1 MNNKIA
7 INGVTYHLEEAG
19 TGDTLI
25 VLHGFTGSTAQWHPF
40 VEAWAQHF
48 HVVLIDLLGHGQT
61 DAPES
66 ANRYRL
72 KHVRRD
78 LLKLI
83 NAVSDGPAHLL
94 GYSMGGRMALYMAVN
109 HPNLFQTLVLESA
122 SPGLE
127 SAEDR
132 QQRVESDT
140 ALAQRIQ
147 NEGIGAFVDFWES
160 IPLWASQST
169 LDADT
174 LARQRS
180 QRLAN
185 NPVGLANSLLG
196 MGTGVQPSL
205 WHQLDNLSLPTLL
218 MCGALD
224 TKFTGINQRMH
235 DLLPQSQLV
244 IVPDAGH
251 NVHLEQPDVF
261 AKHVEGFFEHQGAS

>member
-1 MNNKIA
+1 MA

-25 VLHGFTGSTAQWHPF
+25 VLHGFTGSTAQWQPF
-40 VEAWAQHF
+40 VDAWAQHF
-48 HVVLIDLLGHGQT
+48 HVVLVDLLGHGQT
-61 DAPES
+61 DVPES
-66 ANRYRL
+66 ASRYRL

-83 NAVSDGPAHLL
+83 DAVSDGPAHLL
-94 GYSMGGRMALYMAVN
+94 GYSMGGRIALYMAVN
-109 HPNLFQTLVLESA
+109 HPNLFQSLILESA

-147 NEGIGAFVDFWES
+147 NEGIEAFVNFWES
-160 IPLWASQST
+160 IPLWASQSS
-169 LDADT
+169 LAADT
-174 LARQRS
+174 LAAQRS

-205 WHQLDNLSLPTLL
+205 WHQLANLSLPTLL
-218 MCGALD
+218 ICGALD
-224 TKFTGINQRMH
+224 TKFTAINQRMN

-251 NVHLEQPDVF
+251 NVHLEQPEVF
-261 AKHVEGFFEHQGAS
+261 AKQIETFLISSPENT

>member
-25 VLHGFTGSTAQWHPF
+25 VLHGFTGSTAQWQPF
-40 VEAWAQHF
+40 VDAWAQHF
-48 HVVLIDLLGHGQT
+48 HVVLVDLLGHGQT

-66 ANRYRL
+66 ASRYRL

-78 LLKLI
+78 LLKLVD
-83 NAVSDGPAHLL
+83 AVSDGPAHLL
-94 GYSMGGRMALYMAVN
+94 GYSMGGRIALYMAVN
-109 HPNLFQTLVLESA
+109 HPNLFQSLILESA

-132 QQRVESDT
+132 HQRVENDT

-147 NEGIGAFVDFWES
+147 NESIAAFVDFWEGIS
-160 IPLWASQST
+160 LWASQSS
-169 LDADT
+169 LAADT
-174 LARQRS
+174 LAAQRS

-205 WHQLDNLSLPTLL
+205 WHQLANLSLPTLL
-218 MCGALD
+218 ICGALD

-261 AKHVEGFFEHQGAS
+261 AKQIEGFFEHQGVC